1 MLQRHRRLGMM
12 KKSQD
17 DITRWHEKLSQAGV
31 DETLIEQ
38 TRQTNLELQDKL
50 NALRPFADVE
60 AMQTL
65 YQHYAR
71 QQSSPAAKKIS

>member
-1 MLQRHRRLGMM
+1 MM

-17 DITRWHEKLSQAGV
+17 DIARWHEKLSQAGV

-38 TRQTNLELQDKL
+38 TRQTNLELQEKL

-60 AMQTL
+60 TMQTL